1 MSAANICTVQDEGR
15 LRIVTL
21 NRPEVLNA
29 LHADANDE
37 FSAVWDEFAER
48 DDLWVG
54 IITGAGERAF
64 SAGNDLKVQ
73 AAGKRRP
80 NGPNGFAGI
89 SHRFDLDKPLIAAV
103 NGVAMGGG
111 FETALACDIIIAAEN
126 ALFALP
132 EPRVGLIA
140 GGGGVHRLPRMIP
153 MKKAMGM
160 ILTGRSVPAR
170 EGFELGFV
178 TEVVPQGQALEAAKR
193 WADDDPGM
201 LAEGGA
207 GIQAGIVSRPGRAD
221 VGNGD
226 AQGLS
231 GAAGEHRKPG
241 LHRRP
246 KGIRG
251 KAQAELAETSIGAHD
266 EHAGTQSVL
275 RRQRRIAL
283 ARHRDRSGSKKRNFS
298 KLSARLPA
306 TGIIFRQTAGDYDL
320 SWHPAP
326 RRQYIINLDGG
337 VQIDGKRRRGADDRR
352 RRDRAGG
359 RHHRQRPPVEVGQ
372 RQDAALDLRSG

>member
-1 MSAANICTVQDEGR
+1 MSHRYCIVQDEGR
-15 LRIVTL
+15 VRIVTL

-37 FSAVWDEFAER
+37 LAAVWDEFAAR

-73 AAGKRRP
+73 AEGRRRP

-89 SHRFDLDKPLIAAV
+89 TQRFNLDKPLIAAV
-103 NGVAMGGG
+103 NGWAMGGG

-140 GGGGVHRLPRMIP
+140 GGGGVHRLPRVIP

-160 ILTGRSVPAR
+160 ILTGRRVAAR
-170 EGFELGFV
+170 EGFRTRLRHRAGSAGPGTGGREALG
-178 TEVVPQGQALEAAKR
+178 R
-193 WADDDPGM
+193 HDPGM
-201 LAEGGA
+201 LAQGGA
-207 GIQAGIVSRPGRAD
+207 RFEAGLLSWPGRA
-221 VGNGD
+221 VARARD
-226 AQGLS
+226 AHGLS
-231 GAAGEHRKPG
+231 GAAGEPGERG

-246 KGIRG
+246 TCLRG
-251 KAQAELAETSIGAHD
+251 KAQAELAEPIGR
-266 EHAGTQSVL
+266 GTM
-275 RRQRRIAL
+275 RIYNLYCDANGEL
-283 ARHRDRSGSKKRNFS
+283 HWRDIEVEWVEERNFS
-298 KLSARLPA
+298 KISARLPA
-306 TGIIFRQTAGDYDL
+306 NGIIFRETSGDYDL

-337 VQIDGKRRRGADDRR
+337 VQITASDGQARTIGAGEVVLVEDITGKGHLSKSVGGKMRRSIFV
-352 RRDRAGG
+352 
-359 RHHRQRPPVEVGQ
+359 PVE
-372 RQDAALDLRSG
+372 